1 MNPVMAD
8 LGAVLRDRPAAS
20 VPRGDAIPH
29 ILTTPLTVVWGCMPI
44 DRDPVAVVMR
54 DTPFR
59 LDTVSHRGLIEGT
72 DPVTFFGQHGVD
84 RDDVLADAIVLHAEL
99 SRSDG
104 ADGHLL
110 TGPISILGAEP
121 GDALEVLILAADLRV
136 DHGVNASRPGQGLLP
151 DLLRQPSVRVLRTT
165 ADGSRIVIAPGVSV
179 PVAPFPGFIGTA
191 QPESYG
197 RVGSRRPGTWGGNL
211 DVRWL
216 TAGSSIVLPVARPGA
231 LLYVGDPHAA
241 QGHGEVNG
249 TAVEHSASFILE
261 ARIHQGLAPTTPIV
275 LTPDAVV
282 CLGIAEDPRTALR
295 AALLSAIDLVRGWSG
310 NQMDEADAYA
320 LCSIAADAGLAEVV
334 NGADVAY
341 VAIPRDVLP
350 GER

>member
-1 MNPVMAD
+1 MTSPMTN
-8 LGAVLRDRPAAS
+8 LGVILRDRPAAS
-20 VPRGDAIPH
+20 AAEAGEMQHVP
-29 ILTTPLTVVWGCMPI
+29 TTPTTVVWGCLPI
-44 DRDPVAVVMR
+44 DRAPIAVVAS
-54 DTPFR
+54 DTSFR

-72 DPVTFFGQHGVD
+72 DPVTFFGKHGVD
-84 RDDVLADAIVLHAEL
+84 RDRILTDAIVLHAEL
-99 SRSDG
+99 TRPDG

-110 TGPISILGAEP
+110 TGPVSITGTEP
-121 GDALEVLILAADLRV
+121 GDALEVLIHAADLRV

-151 DLLRQPSVRVLRTT
+151 ELLKEPSVRVLRTT
-165 ADGSRIVIAPGVSV
+165 ADGTRIVVAPGISV

-191 QPESYG
+191 PPESAG
-197 RVGSRRPGTWGGNL
+197 RVGSRVPGNWGGNL

-216 TAGSSIVLPVARPGA
+216 TAGSSIVLPVARPGG

-249 TAVEHSASFILE
+249 TAVEHSATFVLE
-261 ARIHQGLAPTTPIV
+261 ARIHRGLAPTAPIV

-282 CLGIAEDPRTALR
+282 CLGVAEDPRAALR
-295 AALLSAIDLVRGWSG
+295 AALLSAIDLLRGWSDG
-310 NQMDEADAYA
+310 EIGEADAYA
-320 LCSIAADAGLAEVV
+320 LCSIAADAGFAEVV

-350 GER
+350 DRG